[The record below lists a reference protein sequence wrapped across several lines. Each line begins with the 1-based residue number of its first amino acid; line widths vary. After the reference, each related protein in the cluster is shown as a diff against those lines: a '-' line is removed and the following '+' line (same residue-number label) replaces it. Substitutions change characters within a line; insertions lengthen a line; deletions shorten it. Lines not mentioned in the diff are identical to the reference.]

1 MLKKKQN
8 LNDLEQRLCDRI
20 DDVIRVLKATC
31 ADKNETT
38 RKWRLIE
45 NRLESTLEIIVMQI
59 FEDPEEIRSVVTGI
73 VKNSKKL
80 KNPNVLV
87 SHIKSNLE
95 AIQRINRPDY
105 ESHYAI
111 TTEHLDPRYNPPART
126 LTSPVAA
133 IRH

>member
-45 NRLESTLEIIVMQI
+45 NRLESTLEIIVMQL

-73 VKNSKKL
+73 VKNSKKHQ
-80 KNPNVLV
+80 K
-87 SHIKSNLE
+87 IRLE
-95 AIQRINRPDY
+95 I
-105 ESHYAI
+105 
-111 TTEHLDPRYNPPART
+111 
-126 LTSPVAA
+126 
-133 IRH
+133 